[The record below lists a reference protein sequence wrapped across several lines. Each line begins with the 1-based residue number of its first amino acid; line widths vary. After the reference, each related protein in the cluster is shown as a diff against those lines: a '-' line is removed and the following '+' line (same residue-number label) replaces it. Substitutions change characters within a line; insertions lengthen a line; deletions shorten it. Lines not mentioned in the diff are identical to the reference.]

1 MILPN
6 WSQVPLLGWMSVPS
20 SQKAHYNP
28 SYRLSSQ
35 LKIWNLKIS
44 AQLFSGKESAC
55 NAGDLGLISGLGRS
69 PGTGHGNPLQYS
81 CLENPMDRG
90 AWRATVHGVAKSQ
103 TRLKQFSTRASKDLL
118 QVPFLPTVL
127 IPVNIYQMCSAVK
140 AQPFFLFLLEGGLL
154 HKVIS
159 DVFLLPHQSAI
170 VPVCWTSSTAR
181 TNSCYWNLPHRGK
194 Q

>member
-1 MILPN
+1 M
-6 WSQVPLLGWMSVPS
+6 
-20 SQKAHYNP
+20 
-28 SYRLSSQ
+28 
-35 LKIWNLKIS
+35 NLYG
-44 AQLFSGKESAC
+44 LVWWLSGKDSAC
-55 NAGDLGLISGLGRS
+55 QCRRWEF
-69 PGTGHGNPLQYS
+69 NPWVGKIPWRGGYGCPFQYS
-81 CLENPMDRG
+81 HLENPRDRG